1 MTSPAPAASDLDRTL
16 AALADPVRRQ
26 AIDMLRRGP
35 RRPAEMAAAFDV
47 SLPVM
52 SKHLRVLRQGRLIE
66 EMPVEDDARMRLYRL
81 RPEPFDDLGAWLE
94 EVQAFWSDQLDAF
107 KDHVARRRRSPR

>member
-1 MTSPAPAASDLDRTL
+1 MSPDASSALDRTL

-35 RRPAEMAAAFDV
+35 RRPSELAAAFDV
-47 SLPVM
+47 SGPVM
-52 SKHLRVLRQGRLIE
+52 SKHLRVLRRSRLVE
-66 EMPVEDDARMRLYRL
+66 EVPVEDDARMRLYRL

-94 EVQAFWSDQLDAF
+94 QVQAFWSDQLGAF
-107 KDHVARRRRSPR
+107 RDHVARKNRSRS